1 MTDNAIVV
9 EGIKKHYD
17 EVVALDGVDL
27 EVEAG
32 TVFGLLGPNGAGKT
46 TMVRVLATVLDPDE
60 GRAEVLGYDVMKQA
74 DAVRRR
80 IGLAGQYAAVDANL
94 TGRENLHMVGV
105 LSQMQGSEIGPR
117 AGELLDAFSLS
128 DAADRP
134 VRTYSGGMR
143 RRLDIAASL
152 VHRPPILFLDE
163 PTTGLD
169 ITSRNALWDMIRDL
183 VDQGTTVLL
192 TTQYLE
198 EADQL
203 ASRIAVVD
211 EGKVIAN
218 DTPVALKADLG
229 STVVEMEMSDTQ
241 VAERAVQIVTGR
253 FEGRAESEGSLV
265 RIASDQGAHALV
277 EVLRA
282 LDVEHLEPVTLV
294 VREPSMD
301 DVFLT
306 LTGHRAESP
315 TDEEPSSTLVSILA
329 RCRMSSTAV
338 PATAD
343 IARDRT
349 IPFSLV
355 RDTLAITKRN
365 LIAYRRVPQLLVF
378 STIQPVIFVLM
389 FTYVFGGAIDTG
401 PIPYIDYLMP
411 GIFVQVVVF
420 GSIATAI
427 GLASDLKSG
436 LLERFRSLPMGRSAV
451 LTGRTFADLTRNVFV
466 VTLMMIVGF
475 LVGWRI
481 HTNVFGLIAGGLLVL
496 LFGYSMSWI
505 FATVGLAMGD
515 PETAQAAAF
524 PVLAPLVFASS
535 AFVPV
540 DSMPSWL
547 QPFAE
552 HQPVSVT
559 ASAVRALTLGGPTA
573 SWVLQSIAWTVVI
586 LAVFGPWA
594 VRIYRKSV

>member
-94 TGRENLHMVGV
+94 TGRENLQMVGV
-105 LSQMQGSEIGPR
+105 LSQMQNKEIAPR
-117 AGELLDAFSLS
+117 AAELLGAFDLT

-183 VDQGTTVLL
+183 VDHGTTVLL

-211 EGKVIAN
+211 GGKVIAH

-229 STVVEMEMSDTQ
+229 STVVEMEMSDDQ
-241 VAERAVQIVTGR
+241 VAARAVRLVAGT
-253 FEGRAESEGSLV
+253 FEGRAESEGALV

-282 LDVEHLEPVTLV
+282 LDAQHLEPITLV

-315 TDEEPSSTLVSILA
+315 TGEEPSPPAS
-329 RCRMSSTAV
+329 RSS
-338 PATAD
+338 
-343 IARDRT
+343 R
-349 IPFSLV
+349 
-355 RDTLAITKRN
+355 
-365 LIAYRRVPQLLVF
+365 
-378 STIQPVIFVLM
+378 
-389 FTYVFGGAIDTG
+389 GA
-401 PIPYIDYLMP
+401 
-411 GIFVQVVVF
+411 
-420 GSIATAI
+420 A
-427 GLASDLKSG
+427 
-436 LLERFRSLPMGRSAV
+436 
-451 LTGRTFADLTRNVFV
+451 
-466 VTLMMIVGF
+466 
-475 LVGWRI
+475 
-481 HTNVFGLIAGGLLVL
+481 
-496 LFGYSMSWI
+496 
-505 FATVGLAMGD
+505 
-515 PETAQAAAF
+515 
-524 PVLAPLVFASS
+524 
-535 AFVPV
+535 
-540 DSMPSWL
+540 
-547 QPFAE
+547 
-552 HQPVSVT
+552 
-559 ASAVRALTLGGPTA
+559 
-573 SWVLQSIAWTVVI
+573 
-586 LAVFGPWA
+586 
-594 VRIYRKSV
+594 